1 MRTTIDIDEKLLK
14 EAMVLTGAKTKKD
27 LIHLSL
33 GELIRQKRSERLIRK
48 LGRFQLSLTLSD
60 LEKMRANE

>member
-1 MRTTIDIDEKLLK
+1 MRTTIDIEEDLLK
-14 EAMVLTGAKTKKD
+14 VAMKLTGAKTKKD

-33 GELIRQKRSERLIRK
+33 GEMIRQKRSERLIKK
-48 LGRFQLSLTLSD
+48 LGRFQLALTLSD